1 MTNALTT
8 EDLNRFAD
16 YSMKELHT
24 SVSTNT
30 EKLNQEEKDLI
41 DLAINKAW
49 INPKFKMKWFVGE
62 MQITPFAKM
71 RQWLLEIKHRE
82 EAIDFS
88 EYEMNKLVIK
98 IKRQQ
103 RIVDELQNSGDPLDL
118 EEAELEIVKLQFD
131 EKMNRRRL
139 QDCYL
144 ERQHMVD
151 LLNEFLESDEGKTE
165 DGRSLMDV
173 LDTEEEEVLE
183 AHYWTMR
190 LAKQASMDIIAYGRI
205 GVGNMDAICQMS
217 QQQQTDALALAH
229 RYAIQLDQHQAV
241 LRAEM
246 ARQLGLPEDYV
257 PIIGLEKK
265 LEVFSSLPNDAGAK
279 DQKDNKDLENVYRI

>member
-1 MTNALTT
+1 MPDRFKQYHSEKYNSEVISDVSMMTPEDQEMIRRAL
-8 EDLNRFAD
+8 
-16 YSMKELHT
+16 
-24 SVSTNT
+24 
-30 EKLNQEEKDLI
+30 
-41 DLAINKAW
+41 NKTW
-49 INPKFKMKWFVGE
+49 TNPKFKMKWFVGE

-98 IKRQQ
+98 LKRQQ
-103 RIVDELQNSGDPLDL
+103 RIVEQLKDSADPLDL
-118 EEAELEIVKLQFD
+118 EEAELELVKLQFD

-139 QDCYL
+139 QDAYL
-144 ERQHMVD
+144 ERQHLVD
-151 LLNEFLESDEGKTE
+151 LLNEFLDSPEGKTE

-190 LAKQASMDIIAYGRI
+190 LGKQAAMDIVAYGRI
-205 GVGNMDAICQMS
+205 GVGNMDAICQLS

-241 LRAEM
+241 LRSEM
-246 ARQLGLPEDYV
+246 AKQLGLPEDYV
-257 PIIGLEKK
+257 PIIGLQKTA
-265 LEVFSSLPNDAGAK
+265 EVFQPLPSEEKTIGQDK
-279 DQKDNKDLENVYRI
+279 NKDLENVYRI

>member
-1 MTNALTT
+1 MPDRFKQYHSDKYNSEVISDVSMMTPEDREMIKRAL
-8 EDLNRFAD
+8 
-16 YSMKELHT
+16 
-24 SVSTNT
+24 
-30 EKLNQEEKDLI
+30 
-41 DLAINKAW
+41 NKNW
-49 INPKFKMKWFVGE
+49 TNPKFKMKWFVGE

-98 IKRQQ
+98 LKRQQ
-103 RIVDELQNSGDPLDL
+103 RIVDDLQDCADPLDL
-118 EEAELEIVKLQFD
+118 EEAELELVKLQFD

-139 QDCYL
+139 QDAYL
-144 ERQHMVD
+144 ERQHLID
-151 LLNEFLESDEGKTE
+151 LLNEFLDSPEGQTE

-190 LAKQASMDIIAYGRI
+190 LAKQAAMDIIAYGRI

-246 ARQLGLPEDYV
+246 AKQLGLPEDYV

-265 LEVFSSLPNDAGAK
+265 LEVFSSLPNEEDSK
-279 DQKDNKDLENVYRI
+279 NQKENKDLENVYRI

>member
-1 MTNALTT
+1 MPDRFKQYHSEKYNSEVISDVSMMTPEDREMIKRAL
-8 EDLNRFAD
+8 
-16 YSMKELHT
+16 
-24 SVSTNT
+24 
-30 EKLNQEEKDLI
+30 
-41 DLAINKAW
+41 NKNW
-49 INPKFKMKWFVGE
+49 TNPKFKMKWFVGE

-71 RQWLLEIKHRE
+71 RQWLLEIKNRE

-98 IKRQQ
+98 LKRQQ
-103 RIVDELQNSGDPLDL
+103 RIVDDLQDCADPLDL
-118 EEAELEIVKLQFD
+118 EEAELELVKLQFD

-139 QDCYL
+139 QDAYL
-144 ERQHMVD
+144 ERQHLVD
-151 LLNEFLESDEGKTE
+151 LLNEFLDSPEGQTE

-190 LAKQASMDIIAYGRI
+190 LAKQAAMDIIAYGRI

-246 ARQLGLPEDYV
+246 AKQLGLPEDYV

-265 LEVFSSLPNDAGAK
+265 LEVFSSLPNEEDSK
-279 DQKDNKDLENVYRI
+279 NQKENKDLENVYRI

>member
-1 MTNALTT
+1 MPDRFKQYHSEKYNSEVISDVSMMTPEDQEMIKRAL
-8 EDLNRFAD
+8 
-16 YSMKELHT
+16 
-24 SVSTNT
+24 
-30 EKLNQEEKDLI
+30 
-41 DLAINKAW
+41 NKTW
-49 INPKFKMKWFVGE
+49 TNPKFKMKWFVGE

-183 AHYWTMR
+183 AQYWTMR

-246 ARQLGLPEDYV
+246 AKQLGLPEDYV

-265 LEVFSSLPNDAGAK
+265 LEVFSPLPNDEGVK